1 MLDHKSLGPWPMAYW
16 IMFKV
21 WRYCTSLV
29 WFRVLLMRHVDWG
42 ENCLGNCKEQICNQ
56 QARFWPH
63 LWTSLLLQH
72 SKQWV
77 QDVWPNCWPLLQS
90 RFKSHSMDP
99 SLSQARWT
107 SAVGFERCQYWHVL
121 SWLVF
126 QSALDAPYY
135 LSWKL
140 LRHVQRTD
148 A

>member
-1 MLDHKSLGPWPMAYW
+1 MFLFEIQTLMLDHKSLGPWPMAYW

-56 QARFWPH
+56 PARFLALP
-63 LWTSLLLQH
+63 LDIITVTAF
-72 SKQWV
+72 KAI
-77 QDVWPNCWPLLQS
+77 QDVWLDCWPLFQS

-99 SLSQARWT
+99 SLPQAWWT

-135 LSWKL
+135 LS
-140 LRHVQRTD
+140 
-148 A
+148 